1 MSSQLI
7 QGKNLFFKEE
17 QKESF
22 FPTFILNVDS
32 KVDFTWK
39 KKQQMVALFWFT
51 GCPNMFGIGH
61 PVPLPLYQKWIYEM
75 LGKHAFIAS

>member
-32 KVDFTWK
+32 KSRFHLKKEATDGSIVLIYRVSQHVWYRTPCPFT
-39 KKQQMVALFWFT
+39 T
-51 GCPNMFGIGH
+51 
-61 PVPLPLYQKWIYEM
+61 LPKMNL
-75 LGKHAFIAS
+75 